1 MNIEENLDWYDLEKA
16 INKELHLFQNDILNE
31 RELEEKTYLQ
41 ELQKKINEEEDRQEK
56 NKFPYLAK
64 LRSKNSR

>member
-64 LRSKNSR
+64 LRSKN